1 MILRTIF
8 NQTVLI
14 AQNNLLLESLAFSS
28 MGLAHLVLF
37 VVAYNPKYI
46 ELHPDEFK
54 VGEHGEYMLIKPELN
69 PEANKQLQGSKLMK
83 A

>member
-1 MILRTIF
+1 MDY
-8 NQTVLI
+8 
-14 AQNNLLLESLAFSS
+14 SL
-28 MGLAHLVLF
+28 LF

-46 ELHPDEFK
+46 ELHHDEFK

-69 PEANKQLQGSKLMK
+69 PEANRQLQGSKQKK